1 MKAVDT
7 TFLVD
12 YLTED
17 GEGPV
22 AEFLEA
28 TENEPLYAPTLALN
42 EVYRGVI
49 FADGPGRLT
58 TCPDDSSGSNG
69 SRSPKRAREKPSP
82 SNAS

>member
-7 TFLVD
+7 TFLVA

-49 FADGPGRLT
+49 FADGAEPLEPSGQVVDRLGT
-58 TCPDDSSGSNG
+58 DRKSVV
-69 SRSPKRAREKPSP
+69 
-82 SNAS
+82 